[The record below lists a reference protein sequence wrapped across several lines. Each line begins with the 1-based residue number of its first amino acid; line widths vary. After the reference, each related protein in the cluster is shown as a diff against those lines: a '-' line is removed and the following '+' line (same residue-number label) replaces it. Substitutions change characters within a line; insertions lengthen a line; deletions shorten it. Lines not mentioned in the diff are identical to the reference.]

1 MTAPLD
7 VPRADSAGAIA
18 RRIRAR
24 ETTVTEVIE
33 DHLARLA
40 SARAA
45 IGGIAWSDDTAVLDA
60 ARTADL
66 ALADRSAAIGPL
78 HGVPITVKDWIDVAG
93 FPCAGESARDRDR
106 RPTEDATVVAR
117 LRAAGA
123 IVIAKTAA
131 GDRSE
136 LYGVTRNPYD
146 HARSPGA
153 SSSGEGALVGSGAS
167 PLGIGSDSGGS
178 IRLPAAWCGI
188 TGLKPTAGRVP
199 NTGHFPRIGA
209 LHDGR
214 TQIGPLARCVDD
226 LELTIGLLVGSDGFD
241 PGVIDVPL
249 GSTAEID
256 VSRLRIA
263 SFTHDGPGQPT
274 AAVAHQVERAVDALA
289 SAGAKIVDAA
299 VPPHLAD
306 AFDITQRYW
315 GRRELSGPEADDL
328 LWDWDRFRRRQLV
341 FAATVDLVV
350 CPVTSDVAAPGS
362 PQGADY
368 VFMLPASLTGAPA
381 ATVPTGFDGPL
392 PIAAQL
398 VGRKWED
405 ATVLAAARVVEQAL
419 AGTSRRLL

>member
-1 MTAPLD
+1 MTARLD
-7 VPRADSAGAIA
+7 PPRADGAGAIA
-18 RRIRAR
+18 RRIRSR

-33 DHLARLA
+33 DHLVRLA
-40 SARAA
+40 SARDA
-45 IGGIAWSDDTAVLDA
+45 IGGVAWSDDAAVLEA
-60 ARTADL
+60 ARAADR
-66 ALADRSAAIGPL
+66 ALADSAAALGPL

-93 FPCAGESARDRDR
+93 FPCAGESARHRDR

-131 GDRSE
+131 GDRSK
-136 LYGVTRNPYD
+136 LYGVTRNPHD

-153 SSSGEGALVGSGAS
+153 SSSGEGALVGAGAS

-188 TGLKPTAGRVP
+188 AGLKPTAGRVP

-226 LELTIGLLVGSDGFD
+226 LELALGLLAGWDGFD
-241 PGVIDVPL
+241 PGVVDVPL
-249 GSTAEID
+249 GSSAQID

-263 SFTHDGPGQPT
+263 WFTHDGPGQPT
-274 AAVAHQVERAVDALA
+274 AAIARQVERAVEALA
-289 SAGAKIVDAA
+289 SAGATIVDTA
-299 VPPHLAD
+299 VPPHLDD

-315 GRRELSGPEADDL
+315 GRRDLSGPEADDL

-341 FAATVDLVV
+341 FASSVDLVV
-350 CPVTSDVAAPGS
+350 CPVTSDVASPVS
-362 PQGADY
+362 PQRSDY

-381 ATVPTGFDGPL
+381 ATVPTGFDGAL
-392 PIAAQL
+392 PIAVQL
-398 VGRKWED
+398 VGRKWDD
-405 ATVLAAARVVEQAL
+405 ATVLAAARVVEQAM
-419 AGTSRRLL
+419 AAASE